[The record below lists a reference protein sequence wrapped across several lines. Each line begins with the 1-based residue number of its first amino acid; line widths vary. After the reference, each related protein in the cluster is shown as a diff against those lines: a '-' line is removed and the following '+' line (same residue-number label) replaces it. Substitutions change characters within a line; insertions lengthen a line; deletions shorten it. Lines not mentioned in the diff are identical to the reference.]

1 MDSQLGEVADR
12 LYRLPPEE
20 FVAARED
27 EVKRLRQEGQRDLAA
42 QVHGLRRPN
51 KAAWL
56 VNLLALDAPERLDT
70 LVELGERMRAAQ
82 ANLSGPELRDLTQQR
97 RRLVDALVAEAL
109 ERAEGAGSAAPAA
122 AEEASATFAAAV
134 ADPDA
139 AEAVRSGRLLS
150 GLAYSGFGPAPRA
163 DLALVPTG
171 PQARGPAP
179 KPAPARKAS
188 VPQAPSRA
196 ERAADRAAE
205 REKRK
210 AAEGARKAYAE
221 AEERVAAVRAEH
233 AAARQAEAD
242 AKAEVD
248 RLVAEL
254 GDAREALTLAGR
266 QARRVRADL
275 SAAERELAAARRRLP
290 PP

>member
-1 MDSQLGEVADR
+1 MASMDSQLGDVADR

-27 EVKRLRQEGQRDLAA
+27 EVKRLRREEQRELAA

-56 VNLLALDAPERLDT
+56 VNLLALEAPERLDT
-70 LVELGERMRAAQ
+70 LVELGERMRRAQ

-97 RRLVDALVAEAL
+97 RRLVNALVAEAL
-109 ERAEGAGSAAPAA
+109 ERAEGAGSPAPAA

-134 ADPDA
+134 ADPEA

-150 GLAYSGFGPAPRA
+150 GLAYSGFGPAPRP

-171 PQARGPAP
+171 PRARRPAP
-179 KPAPARKAS
+179 KPAPT
-188 VPQAPSRA
+188 
-196 ERAADRAAE
+196 
-205 REKRK
+205 RK
-210 AAEGARKAYAE
+210 AAEAARKAYAE
-221 AEERVAAVRAEH
+221 AEEGVAAVRAEH

-275 SAAERELAAARRRLP
+275 SAAERRLAAARRRLP